1 MQNWNPF
8 SWEEFCSA
16 AVSTRMNGIELYD
29 IQGPVFQGKA
39 SPANPERAAGVR
51 RKLIGQGLALPCIS
65 TVCDFTDPGFKR
77 EFSEC
82 LEVAVNLGISY
93 LGVHTL
99 SADTEKNVSVL
110 REILDAVSGKPVTVV
125 VETTGP
131 YADTALLRD
140 LLNQFSDDSLA
151 ACWDMYAT
159 VV

>member
-1 MQNWNPF
+1 MCGCI
-8 SWEEFCSA
+8 WEEFCSA

-82 LEVAVNLGISY
+82 LEVAVNLGISCQLNQTSSFNRGRY
-93 LGVHTL
+93 LI
-99 SADTEKNVSVL
+99 NVGAINSL
-110 REILDAVSGKPVTVV
+110 GKKSSYSTIGAHLWVSG
-125 VETTGP
+125 TGGEFGYTGTP
-131 YADTALLRD
+131 QRA
-140 LLNQFSDDSLA
+140 
-151 ACWDMYAT
+151 
-159 VV
+159 V